1 MEEIRNYDA
10 SFIKVL
16 EGLEG
21 VRKRPSMYI
30 GSTSTEGLHH
40 LVFEVLDNSIDEA
53 MAGYCKNII
62 VTINE
67 DNSVS
72 VFDDGRGIPP
82 DLHPQYKV
90 SGIEL
95 ALTKLHAGGKFD
107 GKAYKVSGGLHGV
120 GVSVVNALS
129 KELYVEVYREGKK
142 YYQTYS
148 RGKPITELKEEPI
161 NSDITGTFIKF
172 KPDDEEIFEKIKF
185 DYEIIRERLL
195 TLSFLNK
202 GVKIVLV
209 DKRNDK
215 REEFCFEGGI
225 KSYLEEL
232 TKDKNPLIETIF
244 FNEERE
250 NYYFEVVF
258 TYTSQVKGILLS
270 YVNSINTI
278 EGGTHLT
285 GFKSGF
291 TKFFNEEGLKFDF
304 LKEEEVYT
312 WDDVSEG
319 LYSIL
324 NIKITDPQF
333 EGQTKTKLGNSWIK
347 KEIEDFVYH
356 NLLTILEK
364 NPNIL
369 KIILKRIDLAKKARE
384 AARKAREIVR
394 KKAFLDDSLP
404 GKLADC
410 SERDPEKSELF
421 IVEGESAGGSAK
433 QGRDRKTQAIL
444 PIKGKI
450 LNAVKSTV
458 NKLLDNNEIKA
469 LIASLGTGILDNFD
483 INKLRYK
490 KIIIMTDADVDGSH
504 IKTLLLA
511 FFWTYLRDIIKNGN
525 LFVAQPPLYKITYG
539 KNIKYIY
546 SEEEKDYEIEKLSK
560 EGVKFNINR
569 YKGLGE
575 MNPDELYETTMN
587 IESRIIKKVTIED
600 AIKAKEIIDTLMGD
614 NVSIRRSFI
623 EEHALEVKEVD
634 I

>member
-53 MAGYCKNII
+53 MAGFCKNII
-62 VTINE
+62 VKINN

-72 VFDDGRGIPP
+72 VLDDGRGIPP

-107 GKAYKVSGGLHGV
+107 GKVYKVSGGLHGV

-129 KELYVEVYREGKK
+129 KELYIEVYRDGKK

-172 KPDDEEIFEKIKF
+172 KPDEEIFEKIEF
-185 DYEIIRERLL
+185 DYEIIREKLL

-202 GVKIVLV
+202 GVKIILI
-209 DKRNDK
+209 DERNGK

-232 TKDKNPLIETIF
+232 TKDKNSLIETVY
-244 FNEERE
+244 FNEEKE
-250 NYYFEVVF
+250 NYYFETVF

-291 TKFFNEEGLKFDF
+291 TKFFNEEGLKFGF
-304 LKEEEVYT
+304 LKEDDTYT

-319 LYSIL
+319 LYSII
-324 NIKITDPQF
+324 NIKIIDPQF

-364 NPNIL
+364 NPNTL
-369 KIILKRIDLAKKARE
+369 KTILKRIDLAKKARE
-384 AARKAREIVR
+384 AARTAREIVR

-404 GKLADC
+404 GKLDDC
-410 SERDPEKSELF
+410 SE
-421 IVEGESAGGSAK
+421 
-433 QGRDRKTQAIL
+433 
-444 PIKGKI
+444 
-450 LNAVKSTV
+450 
-458 NKLLDNNEIKA
+458 
-469 LIASLGTGILDNFD
+469 
-483 INKLRYK
+483 
-490 KIIIMTDADVDGSH
+490 
-504 IKTLLLA
+504 
-511 FFWTYLRDIIKNGN
+511 
-525 LFVAQPPLYKITYG
+525 
-539 KNIKYIY
+539 
-546 SEEEKDYEIEKLSK
+546 
-560 EGVKFNINR
+560 
-569 YKGLGE
+569 
-575 MNPDELYETTMN
+575 
-587 IESRIIKKVTIED
+587 
-600 AIKAKEIIDTLMGD
+600 
-614 NVSIRRSFI
+614 
-623 EEHALEVKEVD
+623 
-634 I
+634 

>member
-129 KELYVEVYREGKK
+129 KELYIEVYRDGKK

-161 NSDITGTFIKF
+161 NSDITGTFIRF
-172 KPDDEEIFEKIKF
+172 KPDDEEIFEKVEF

-209 DKRNDK
+209 DTRNDK

>member
-21 VRKRPSMYI
+21 VRKRPSMYV

-53 MAGYCKNII
+53 MAGFCKNIV

-72 VFDDGRGIPP
+72 VLDDGRGIPP

-107 GKAYKVSGGLHGV
+107 GKVYKVSGGLHGV

-129 KELYVEVYREGKK
+129 KELYIEVYREGKK

-172 KPDDEEIFEKIKF
+172 KPDDEIFEKIEF

-202 GVKIVLV
+202 GVKMVLI
-209 DKRNDK
+209 DEINNKRD
-215 REEFCFEGGI
+215 EFCFEGGI

-232 TKDKNPLIETIF
+232 TKDKNPLIETIY
-244 FNEERE
+244 FNEEKE
-250 NYYFEVVF
+250 DYYFELVF

-304 LKEEEVYT
+304 LKEDEVYT

-319 LYSIL
+319 LYSII

-347 KEIEDFVYH
+347 KEIEEFIYH

-369 KIILKRIDLAKKARE
+369 KIILKRVDLAKKARE

-433 QGRDRKTQAIL
+433 QGRDRKIQAIL

-469 LIASLGTGILDNFD
+469 LIASIGTGILDNFD

-546 SEEEKDYEIEKLSK
+546 SDEEKDYEIERLSK
-560 EGVKFNINR
+560 EGIKFNINR

-587 IESRIIKKVTIED
+587 VESRIIKKVTIED
-600 AIKAKEIIDTLMGD
+600 AIKAKEIIETLMGD

>member
-53 MAGYCKNII
+53 MAGFCKNII
-62 VTINE
+62 VKINN

-72 VFDDGRGIPP
+72 VLDDGRGIPP

-107 GKAYKVSGGLHGV
+107 GKVYKVSGGLHGV

-129 KELYVEVYREGKK
+129 KELYVEVYRDSKK

-172 KPDDEEIFEKIKF
+172 KPDEEIFEKIEF
-185 DYEIIRERLL
+185 DYETIREKLL

-202 GVKIVLV
+202 GVKIILI
-209 DKRNDK
+209 DERNGK

-232 TKDKNPLIETIF
+232 TKDKNSLIETVY
-244 FNEERE
+244 FNEEKE
-250 NYYFEVVF
+250 NYYFETVF

-291 TKFFNEEGLKFDF
+291 TKFFNEEGLKFGF
-304 LKEEEVYT
+304 LKEDDTYT

-319 LYSIL
+319 LYSII
-324 NIKITDPQF
+324 NIKIIDPQF

-364 NPNIL
+364 NPNTL
-369 KIILKRIDLAKKARE
+369 KTILKRIDLAKKARE

-539 KNIKYIY
+539 KNVKYIY
-546 SEEEKDYEIEKLSK
+546 SDEEKDYEIEKFSK
-560 EGVKFNINR
+560 EGIKFNINR

-587 IESRIIKKVTIED
+587 VESRIIKKVTIED
-600 AIKAKEIIDTLMGD
+600 AIKAKETIDTLMGD

>member
-53 MAGYCKNII
+53 MAGFCKNII
-62 VTINE
+62 VKINN

-72 VFDDGRGIPP
+72 VLDDGRGIPP

-107 GKAYKVSGGLHGV
+107 GKVYKVSGGLHGV

-129 KELYVEVYREGKK
+129 KELYIEVYRDGKK

-172 KPDDEEIFEKIKF
+172 KPDEEIFEKIEF
-185 DYEIIRERLL
+185 DYEIIREKLL

-202 GVKIVLV
+202 GVKIILI
-209 DKRNDK
+209 DERNGK
-215 REEFCFEGGI
+215 KEEFCFEGGI

-232 TKDKNPLIETIF
+232 TKDKNSLIETVY
-244 FNEERE
+244 FNEEKE
-250 NYYFEVVF
+250 NYYFETVF

-291 TKFFNEEGLKFDF
+291 TKFFNEEGLKFGF
-304 LKEEEVYT
+304 LKEDDTYT

-319 LYSIL
+319 LYSII
-324 NIKITDPQF
+324 NIKIIDPQF

-364 NPNIL
+364 NPNTL
-369 KIILKRIDLAKKARE
+369 KTILKRIDLAKKARE

-539 KNIKYIY
+539 KNVKYIY
-546 SEEEKDYEIEKLSK
+546 SDEEKDYEIEKLSK
-560 EGVKFNINR
+560 EGIKFNINR

-587 IESRIIKKVTIED
+587 VESRIIKKVTIED
-600 AIKAKEIIDTLMGD
+600 AIKAKETIDTLMGD

>member
-1 MEEIRNYDA
+1 MEEIRDYDA

-40 LVFEVLDNSIDEA
+40 LVFEVIDNSIDEA
-53 MAGYCKNII
+53 MAGFCKNITVI
-62 VTINE
+62 INK

-72 VFDDGRGIPP
+72 VLDDGRGIPP

-129 KELYVEVYREGKK
+129 KELYIEVYREGKK

-148 RGKPITELKEEPI
+148 RGKPITDLKKEPF
-161 NSDITGTFIKF
+161 NSGITGTYIKF
-172 KPDDEEIFEKIKF
+172 TPDDEIFETI
-185 DYEIIRERLL
+185 DINYEIIRERLL

-202 GVKIVLV
+202 GVKILLI
-209 DKRNDK
+209 DERNDK
-215 REEFCFEGGI
+215 KEEFSFEGGI
-225 KSYLEEL
+225 KSYLDDL
-232 TKDKNPLIETIF
+232 TKDKNPLIETIYF
-244 FNEERE
+244 YEEKE
-250 NYYFEVVF
+250 DYYFEIVF

-278 EGGTHLT
+278 EGGTHIT
-285 GFKSGF
+285 GFKSGL
-291 TKFFNEEGLKFDF
+291 TKFFNEEGLKFGF
-304 LKEEEVYT
+304 LKEDEVFT

-319 LYSIL
+319 LFSII
-324 NIKITDPQF
+324 NIRIVEPQF

-347 KEIEDFVYH
+347 KEFEDFTYH

-369 KIILKRIDLAKKARE
+369 KTILKRIDLAKKARE

-410 SERDPEKSELF
+410 SERDPDKSELF

-444 PIKGKI
+444 PIRGKI

-511 FFWTYLRDIIKNGN
+511 FFWMYLRDIIKNGN

-539 KNIKYIY
+539 KNHKYIF
-546 SEEEKDYEIEKLSK
+546 SDEEKDFEIEKLSR
-560 EGVKFNINR
+560 EGIKFNINR

-575 MNPDELYETTMN
+575 MNPDELYETTMD
-587 IESRIIKKVTIED
+587 IETRIIKKVTIED

-614 NVSIRRSFI
+614 DVSIRKNFI

>member
-53 MAGYCKNII
+53 MAGFCKNII
-62 VTINE
+62 VKINN

-72 VFDDGRGIPP
+72 VLDDGRGIPP

-107 GKAYKVSGGLHGV
+107 GKVYKVSGGLHGV

-129 KELYVEVYREGKK
+129 KELYIEVYRDGKK

-172 KPDDEEIFEKIKF
+172 KPDEEIFEKIEF
-185 DYEIIRERLL
+185 DYEIIREKLL

-202 GVKIVLV
+202 GVKIILI
-209 DKRNDK
+209 DERNGK

-232 TKDKNPLIETIF
+232 TKDKNSLIETVY
-244 FNEERE
+244 FNEEKE
-250 NYYFEVVF
+250 NYYFETVF

-291 TKFFNEEGLKFDF
+291 TKFFNEEGLKFGF
-304 LKEEEVYT
+304 LKEDDTYT

-319 LYSIL
+319 LYSII
-324 NIKITDPQF
+324 NIKIIDPQF

-347 KEIEDFVYH
+347 KEVEDFVYH

-364 NPNIL
+364 NPNTL
-369 KIILKRIDLAKKARE
+369 KTILKRIDLAKKARE

-539 KNIKYIY
+539 KNVKYIY
-546 SEEEKDYEIEKLSK
+546 SDEEKDYEIEKLSK
-560 EGVKFNINR
+560 EGIKFNINR

-587 IESRIIKKVTIED
+587 VESRIIKKVTIED
-600 AIKAKEIIDTLMGD
+600 AIKAKETIDTLMGD

>member
-1 MEEIRNYDA
+1 MEEINSYDA

-30 GSTSTEGLHH
+30 GSTSIEGLHH
-40 LVFEVLDNSIDEA
+40 LVFEVIDNSIDEA
-53 MAGYCKNII
+53 MAGFCKNIL
-62 VTINE
+62 VTIKN
-67 DNSVS
+67 DGSITVL
-72 VFDDGRGIPP
+72 DDGRGIPP

-95 ALTKLHAGGKFD
+95 ALTKLHAGGKFE

-129 KELYVEVYREGKK
+129 EELYIEVYRDGKK
-142 YYQTYS
+142 YYQFYS
-148 RGKPITELKEEPI
+148 RGKPISELKEEVS
-161 NSDITGTFIKF
+161 NSNTSGTFIKF
-172 KPDDEEIFEKIKF
+172 KPDSMIFETVEF
-185 DYEIIRERLL
+185 NYEIIRERLL

-202 GVKIVLV
+202 GLKTVLI
-209 DKRNDK
+209 DERNGKKD
-215 REEFCFEGGI
+215 EFCFEGGI
-225 KSYLEEL
+225 KSYLDEVIN
-232 TKDKNPLIETIF
+232 DKNPLIETIY
-244 FNEERE
+244 FNEEKE
-250 NYYFEVVF
+250 DHFFEIVF
-258 TYTSQVKGILLS
+258 TYTSSVKGTLFS
-270 YVNSINTI
+270 YVNSINTV
-278 EGGTHLT
+278 EGGTHIT

-291 TKFFNEEGLKFDF
+291 TKFFNEEGSKFGF
-304 LKEEEVYT
+304 LKEDETFT

-319 LYSIL
+319 LFSIINL
-324 NIKITDPQF
+324 KIVEPQF

-347 KEIEDFVYH
+347 KEFEDFVYH
-356 NLLTILEK
+356 NLLNILEK

-369 KIILKRIDLAKKARE
+369 KTILKRIDLAKKARE

-394 KKAFLDDSLP
+394 KKSFLDDSLP

-410 SERDPEKSELF
+410 SEKDPEKSELF

-444 PIKGKI
+444 PIRGKI

-511 FFWTYLRDIIKNGN
+511 FFWMYLRDIIKNGN
-525 LFVAQPPLYKITYG
+525 LYVAQPPLYKITYG
-539 KNIKYIY
+539 KNYKYIFTD
-546 SEEEKDYEIEKLSK
+546 EEKDLEIEKLSQQ
-560 EGVKFNINR
+560 GIKFNINR

-587 IESRIIKKVTIED
+587 INSRIIKKVTIED

-614 NVSIRRSFI
+614 NVSVRKNFI

>member
-53 MAGYCKNII
+53 MAGFCKNII
-62 VTINE
+62 VKINN

-72 VFDDGRGIPP
+72 VLDDGRGIPP

-107 GKAYKVSGGLHGV
+107 GKVYKVSGGLHGV

-129 KELYVEVYREGKK
+129 KELYVEVYRDSKK

-172 KPDDEEIFEKIKF
+172 KPDEEIFEKIEF
-185 DYEIIRERLL
+185 DYEIIREKLL

-202 GVKIVLV
+202 GVKIILI
-209 DKRNDK
+209 DERNGK

-232 TKDKNPLIETIF
+232 TKDKNSLIETVY
-244 FNEERE
+244 FNEEKE
-250 NYYFEVVF
+250 NYYFETVF

-291 TKFFNEEGLKFDF
+291 TKFFNEEGLKFGF
-304 LKEEEVYT
+304 LKEDDTYT

-319 LYSIL
+319 LYSII
-324 NIKITDPQF
+324 NIKIIDPQF

-347 KEIEDFVYH
+347 KEVEDFVYH

-364 NPNIL
+364 NPNTL
-369 KIILKRIDLAKKARE
+369 KTILKRIDLAKKARE

-539 KNIKYIY
+539 KNVKYIY
-546 SEEEKDYEIEKLSK
+546 SDEEKDYEIEKLSK
-560 EGVKFNINR
+560 EGIKFNINR

-587 IESRIIKKVTIED
+587 VESRIIKKVTIED
-600 AIKAKEIIDTLMGD
+600 AIKAKETIDTLMGD

>member
-72 VFDDGRGIPP
+72 VLDDGRGIPP
-82 DLHPQYKV
+82 GLHPQYKV

-129 KELYVEVYREGKK
+129 KELYIEVYRDGKK

-172 KPDDEEIFEKIKF
+172 KPDDEEIFEKIEF

-232 TKDKNPLIETIF
+232 TKDKNPLIETIY

-304 LKEEEVYT
+304 LKEDEVYT

>member
-53 MAGYCKNII
+53 MAGFCKNII

-172 KPDDEEIFEKIKF
+172 KPDDEEIFEKIEF

-209 DKRNDK
+209 DTRTDK

-232 TKDKNPLIETIF
+232 TKDKNPLIETIY

-304 LKEEEVYT
+304 LKEDEVYT

-525 LFVAQPPLYKITYG
+525 LFVAQPPLYKITYS

-546 SEEEKDYEIEKLSK
+546 SEEEKDCEIEKLSK

-587 IESRIIKKVTIED
+587 VESRIIKKVTIED

-623 EEHALEVKEVD
+623 EEHALEVKEID

>member
-53 MAGYCKNII
+53 MAGFCKNII
-62 VTINE
+62 VKINN

-72 VFDDGRGIPP
+72 VLDDGRGIPP

-107 GKAYKVSGGLHGV
+107 GKVYKVSGGLHGV

-129 KELYVEVYREGKK
+129 KELYVEVYRDSKK

-172 KPDDEEIFEKIKF
+172 KPDEEIFEKIEF
-185 DYEIIRERLL
+185 DYEIIREKLL

-202 GVKIVLV
+202 GVKIILI
-209 DKRNDK
+209 DERNGK

-232 TKDKNPLIETIF
+232 TKDKNSLIETVY
-244 FNEERE
+244 FNEEKE
-250 NYYFEVVF
+250 NYYFETVF

-291 TKFFNEEGLKFDF
+291 TKFFNEEGLKFGF
-304 LKEEEVYT
+304 LKEDDTYT

-319 LYSIL
+319 LYSII
-324 NIKITDPQF
+324 NIKIIDPQF

-364 NPNIL
+364 NPNTL
-369 KIILKRIDLAKKARE
+369 KTILKRIDLAKKARE

-539 KNIKYIY
+539 KNVKYIY
-546 SEEEKDYEIEKLSK
+546 SDEEKDYEIEKLSK
-560 EGVKFNINR
+560 EGIKFNINR

-587 IESRIIKKVTIED
+587 VESRIIKKVTIED
-600 AIKAKEIIDTLMGD
+600 AIKAKETIDTLMGD

>member
-53 MAGYCKNII
+53 MAGFCKNII
-62 VTINE
+62 VKINN

-72 VFDDGRGIPP
+72 VLDDGRGIPP

-107 GKAYKVSGGLHGV
+107 GKVYKVSGGLHGV

-129 KELYVEVYREGKK
+129 KELYVEVYRDSKK

-148 RGKPITELKEEPI
+148 RGKPITELKEEKI

-172 KPDDEEIFEKIKF
+172 KPDEEIFEKIEF
-185 DYEIIRERLL
+185 DYEIIREKLL

-202 GVKIVLV
+202 GVKIILI
-209 DKRNDK
+209 DERNGK

-232 TKDKNPLIETIF
+232 TKDKNSLIETVY
-244 FNEERE
+244 FNEEKE
-250 NYYFEVVF
+250 NYYFETVF

-291 TKFFNEEGLKFDF
+291 TKFFNEEGLKFGF
-304 LKEEEVYT
+304 LKEDDTYT

-319 LYSIL
+319 LYSII
-324 NIKITDPQF
+324 NIKIIDPQF

-364 NPNIL
+364 NPNTL
-369 KIILKRIDLAKKARE
+369 KTILKRIDLAKKARE

-539 KNIKYIY
+539 KNVKYIY
-546 SEEEKDYEIEKLSK
+546 SDEEKDYEIEKLSK
-560 EGVKFNINR
+560 EGIKFNINR

-587 IESRIIKKVTIED
+587 VESRIIKKVTIED
-600 AIKAKEIIDTLMGD
+600 AIKAKETIDTLMGD

>member
-1 MEEIRNYDA
+1 
-10 SFIKVL
+10 
-16 EGLEG
+16 
-21 VRKRPSMYI
+21 
-30 GSTSTEGLHH
+30 
-40 LVFEVLDNSIDEA
+40 
-53 MAGYCKNII
+53 
-62 VTINE
+62 
-67 DNSVS
+67 
-72 VFDDGRGIPP
+72 
-82 DLHPQYKV
+82 
-90 SGIEL
+90 
-95 ALTKLHAGGKFD
+95 
-107 GKAYKVSGGLHGV
+107 
-120 GVSVVNALS
+120 
-129 KELYVEVYREGKK
+129 
-142 YYQTYS
+142 
-148 RGKPITELKEEPI
+148 EPI

-172 KPDDEEIFEKIKF
+172 KPDDEEIFEKIEF

-209 DKRNDK
+209 DTRNDK

-232 TKDKNPLIETIF
+232 TKDKNPLIETIY

-304 LKEEEVYT
+304 LKEDEVYT

-525 LFVAQPPLYKITYG
+525 LFVAQPPLYKITYS

-546 SEEEKDYEIEKLSK
+546 SEEEKDCEIEKLSK

-587 IESRIIKKVTIED
+587 VESRIIKKVTIED
-600 AIKAKEIIDTLMGD
+600 AIKAKETIDTLMGD

-623 EEHALEVKEVD
+623 EEHALEVKEID

>member
-1 MEEIRNYDA
+1 MEEIRDYDA

-40 LVFEVLDNSIDEA
+40 LVFEVIDNSIDEA
-53 MAGYCKNII
+53 MAGFCKNITVI
-62 VTINE
+62 INK

-72 VFDDGRGIPP
+72 VLDDGRGIPP

-129 KELYVEVYREGKK
+129 KELYIEVYREGKK

-148 RGKPITELKEEPI
+148 RGKPITDLKEEPF
-161 NSDITGTFIKF
+161 NSGITGTYIKF
-172 KPDDEEIFEKIKF
+172 TPDDEIFETI
-185 DYEIIRERLL
+185 DINYEIIRERLL

-202 GVKIVLV
+202 GVKILLI
-209 DKRNDK
+209 DERNDK
-215 REEFCFEGGI
+215 KEEFSFEGGI
-225 KSYLEEL
+225 KSYLDDL
-232 TKDKNPLIETIF
+232 TKDKNPLIETIYF
-244 FNEERE
+244 YEEKE
-250 NYYFEVVF
+250 DYYFEIVF

-278 EGGTHLT
+278 EGGTHIT
-285 GFKSGF
+285 GFKSGL
-291 TKFFNEEGLKFDF
+291 TKFFNEEGLKFGF
-304 LKEEEVYT
+304 LKEDEVFT

-319 LYSIL
+319 LFSII
-324 NIKITDPQF
+324 NIRIVEPQF

-347 KEIEDFVYH
+347 KEFEDFTYH

-369 KIILKRIDLAKKARE
+369 KTILKRIDLAKKARE

-410 SERDPEKSELF
+410 SERDPDKSELF

-444 PIKGKI
+444 PIRGKI

-458 NKLLDNNEIKA
+458 SKLLDNNEIKA

-511 FFWTYLRDIIKNGN
+511 FFWMYLRDIIKNGN

-539 KNIKYIY
+539 KNHKYIF
-546 SEEEKDYEIEKLSK
+546 SDEEKDFEIEKLSR
-560 EGVKFNINR
+560 EGIKFNINR

-587 IESRIIKKVTIED
+587 IETRIIKKVTIED

-614 NVSIRRSFI
+614 DVSIRKNFI

>member
-53 MAGYCKNII
+53 MAGFCKNII
-62 VTINE
+62 VKINN

-72 VFDDGRGIPP
+72 VLDDGRGIPP

-107 GKAYKVSGGLHGV
+107 GKVYKVSGGLHGV

-129 KELYVEVYREGKK
+129 KELYIEVYRDGKK

-172 KPDDEEIFEKIKF
+172 KPDEEIFEKIEF
-185 DYEIIRERLL
+185 DYEIIREKLL

-202 GVKIVLV
+202 GVKIILI
-209 DKRNDK
+209 DERNGK
-215 REEFCFEGGI
+215 KEEFCFEGGI

-232 TKDKNPLIETIF
+232 TKDKNSLIETVY
-244 FNEERE
+244 FNEEKE
-250 NYYFEVVF
+250 NYYFETVF

-291 TKFFNEEGLKFDF
+291 TKFFNEEGLKFGF
-304 LKEEEVYT
+304 LKEDDTYT

-319 LYSIL
+319 LYSII
-324 NIKITDPQF
+324 NIKIIDPQF

-364 NPNIL
+364 NPNTL
-369 KIILKRIDLAKKARE
+369 KTILKRIDLAKKARE

-525 LFVAQPPLYKITYG
+525 LFVAQPPLYKITYS

-546 SEEEKDYEIEKLSK
+546 SEEEKDCEIEKLSK

-587 IESRIIKKVTIED
+587 VESRIIKKVTIED

-623 EEHALEVKEVD
+623 EEHALEVKEID

>member
-1 MEEIRNYDA
+1 MELEYLLSMLYQKNFMLKFIEI
-10 SFIKVL
+10 
-16 EGLEG
+16 
-21 VRKRPSMYI
+21 
-30 GSTSTEGLHH
+30 
-40 LVFEVLDNSIDEA
+40 
-53 MAGYCKNII
+53 
-62 VTINE
+62 
-67 DNSVS
+67 
-72 VFDDGRGIPP
+72 
-82 DLHPQYKV
+82 
-90 SGIEL
+90 
-95 ALTKLHAGGKFD
+95 
-107 GKAYKVSGGLHGV
+107 
-120 GVSVVNALS
+120 
-129 KELYVEVYREGKK
+129 KK
-142 YYQTYS
+142 
-148 RGKPITELKEEPI
+148 KKKKKKKKKI

-172 KPDDEEIFEKIKF
+172 KPDEEIFEKIEF
-185 DYEIIRERLL
+185 DYEIIREKLL

-202 GVKIVLV
+202 GVKIILI
-209 DKRNDK
+209 DERNGK

-232 TKDKNPLIETIF
+232 TKDKNSLIETVY
-244 FNEERE
+244 FNEEKE
-250 NYYFEVVF
+250 NYYFETVF

-291 TKFFNEEGLKFDF
+291 TKFFNEEGLKFGF
-304 LKEEEVYT
+304 LKEDDTYT

-319 LYSIL
+319 LYSII
-324 NIKITDPQF
+324 NIKIIDPQF

-364 NPNIL
+364 NPNTL
-369 KIILKRIDLAKKARE
+369 KTILKRIDLAKKARE

-539 KNIKYIY
+539 KNVKYIY
-546 SEEEKDYEIEKLSK
+546 SDEEKDYEIEKLSK
-560 EGVKFNINR
+560 EGIKFNINR

-587 IESRIIKKVTIED
+587 VESRIIKKVTIED
-600 AIKAKEIIDTLMGD
+600 AIKAKETIDTLMGD

>member
-53 MAGYCKNII
+53 MAGFCKNII
-62 VTINE
+62 VKINN

-72 VFDDGRGIPP
+72 VLDDGRGIPP

-107 GKAYKVSGGLHGV
+107 GKVYKVSGGLHGV

-129 KELYVEVYREGKK
+129 KELYIEVYRDGKK

-172 KPDDEEIFEKIKF
+172 KPDEEIFEKIEF
-185 DYEIIRERLL
+185 DYEIIREKLL

-202 GVKIVLV
+202 GVKIILI
-209 DKRNDK
+209 DERNGK

-232 TKDKNPLIETIF
+232 TKDKNSLIETVY
-244 FNEERE
+244 FNEEKE
-250 NYYFEVVF
+250 NYYFETVF

-291 TKFFNEEGLKFDF
+291 TKFFNEEGLKFGF
-304 LKEEEVYT
+304 LKEDDTYT

-319 LYSIL
+319 LYSII
-324 NIKITDPQF
+324 NIKIIDPQF

-364 NPNIL
+364 NPNTL
-369 KIILKRIDLAKKARE
+369 KTILKRIDLAKKARE

-539 KNIKYIY
+539 KNVKYIY
-546 SEEEKDYEIEKLSK
+546 SDEEKDYEIEKLSK
-560 EGVKFNINR
+560 EGIKFNINR

-587 IESRIIKKVTIED
+587 VESRIIKKVTIED
-600 AIKAKEIIDTLMGD
+600 AIKAKETIDTLMGD

>member
-53 MAGYCKNII
+53 MAGFCKNII

-172 KPDDEEIFEKIKF
+172 KPDDEEIFEKIEF

-209 DKRNDK
+209 DTRTDK

-232 TKDKNPLIETIF
+232 TKDKNPLIETIY

-304 LKEEEVYT
+304 LKEDEVYT

-469 LIASLGTGILDNFD
+469 LIASLGTVILDNFD

-525 LFVAQPPLYKITYG
+525 LFVAQPPLYKITYS

-546 SEEEKDYEIEKLSK
+546 SEEEKDCEIEKLSK

-587 IESRIIKKVTIED
+587 VESRIIKKVTIED

-623 EEHALEVKEVD
+623 EEHALEVKEID

>member
-72 VFDDGRGIPP
+72 VLDDGRGIPP

-129 KELYVEVYREGKK
+129 KELYIEVYRDGKK

-161 NSDITGTFIKF
+161 NSDITGTFIRF
-172 KPDDEEIFEKIKF
+172 KPDDEEIFEKIEF

-209 DKRNDK
+209 DTRNDK

-232 TKDKNPLIETIF
+232 TKDKNPLIETIY

-304 LKEEEVYT
+304 LKEDEVYT

-356 NLLTILEK
+356 NLLTIL
-364 NPNIL
+364 
-369 KIILKRIDLAKKARE
+369 
-384 AARKAREIVR
+384 
-394 KKAFLDDSLP
+394 
-404 GKLADC
+404 
-410 SERDPEKSELF
+410 
-421 IVEGESAGGSAK
+421 
-433 QGRDRKTQAIL
+433 
-444 PIKGKI
+444 
-450 LNAVKSTV
+450 
-458 NKLLDNNEIKA
+458 
-469 LIASLGTGILDNFD
+469 
-483 INKLRYK
+483 
-490 KIIIMTDADVDGSH
+490 
-504 IKTLLLA
+504 
-511 FFWTYLRDIIKNGN
+511 
-525 LFVAQPPLYKITYG
+525 
-539 KNIKYIY
+539 
-546 SEEEKDYEIEKLSK
+546 
-560 EGVKFNINR
+560 
-569 YKGLGE
+569 
-575 MNPDELYETTMN
+575 
-587 IESRIIKKVTIED
+587 
-600 AIKAKEIIDTLMGD
+600 
-614 NVSIRRSFI
+614 
-623 EEHALEVKEVD
+623 
-634 I
+634 